1 MQSEIRCTLL
11 FFMAQ
16 LAGVAVYLEFCGSC
30 KDLYT
35 KWKHRPR
42 PQCDCDNEGADACP
56 IMCISPDVLPAHQL
70 EHVQSKSSAERLSE
84 GKKLTTVKI
93 DETARQRLIRG
104 WESRKKSWQESIRE
118 EKATVKD
125 VVSLAYKR

>member
-1 MQSEIRCTLL
+1 
-11 FFMAQ
+11 
-16 LAGVAVYLEFCGSC
+16 
-30 KDLYT
+30 
-35 KWKHRPR
+35 
-42 PQCDCDNEGADACP
+42 
-56 IMCISPDVLPAHQL
+56 MCISPDVLPAHQL

>member
-1 MQSEIRCTLL
+1 MYAVRKWKIDFDQQVH

-16 LAGVAVYLEFCGSC
+16 LAGEAVSLEFCGIC

-70 EHVQSKSSAERLSE
+70 EHVQSKSSAQRLSE
-84 GKKLTTVKI
+84 GKKLPTVKI
-93 DETARQRLIRG
+93 DETA
-104 WESRKKSWQESIRE
+104 SH
-118 EKATVKD
+118 
-125 VVSLAYKR
+125 VSLANER